1 MVWSVVMQVFST
13 LLELIRI
20 GRLSNSEK
28 DLEILVLRK
37 QLAIVEQQLD
47 KPVRLSRV
55 ERLTLAVICVKLK
68 AATGRSVQQLRDV
81 IRIVQPETVLRW
93 HREMVRRKW
102 ANQRKNTGGRPRT
115 RRDLEQLIVRFARE
129 NSDWGYGKIQGE
141 LLKVGYDISEETIAL
156 ILERHGIPPARSEAD
171 RPVGVIS

>member
-20 GRLSNSEK
+20 GHLSDQEK

-37 QLAIVEQQLD
+37 QLAMVERQLD

-55 ERLTLAVICVKLK
+55 ERLTLAVIRVKLQ
-68 AATGRSVQQLRDV
+68 AATGRTLKQLRDV

-93 HREMVRRKW
+93 HVRPEW
-102 ANQRKNTGGRPRT
+102 AS
-115 RRDLEQLIVRFARE
+115 V
-129 NSDWGYGKIQGE
+129 
-141 LLKVGYDISEETIAL
+141 
-156 ILERHGIPPARSEAD
+156 
-171 RPVGVIS
+171 